1 VGGNAVSPSGE
12 AQQASATRATMTT
25 VAVMSSMAISRLDSP
40 SPLRWLKKMF
50 YLRHCVILLA

>member
-1 VGGNAVSPSGE
+1 
-12 AQQASATRATMTT
+12 MTT

-50 YLRHCVILLA
+50 YLRRCVILLA